1 MDPQI
6 TRLVPTSTP
15 AATTPTT
22 PAGLAE
28 LTGALARAAHAP
40 AVLVVVDPALEDGA
54 LAHGS
59 HCDPDA
65 HITLGAD
72 LLADQTRLRGVLA
85 HEIAHHAL
93 GHSQGLTQA
102 SWWQN
107 VCWIGICTFVAAI
120 VADSSAWADVALV
133 VAIGAHLL
141 AAREQRREEYQADAH
156 SMQLLNAAGLDGHA
170 IVTATLAALPQ
181 ESRLYRLAG
190 WIIGSHP
197 TPDARRRAFL
207 ATAQAR

>member
-1 MDPQI
+1 MDPRI
-6 TRLVPTSTP
+6 TRPAPAST
-15 AATTPTT
+15 TT

-65 HITLGAD
+65 HISVGAD
-72 LLADQTRLRGVLA
+72 LLADTTRLRGVLA

-93 GHSQGLTQA
+93 GHSQGLTRT
-102 SWWQN
+102 SWWQII
-107 VCWIGICTFVAAI
+107 CRIGAATVVAA
-120 VADSSAWADVALV
+120 VVVGSSAWVTIALV

-141 AAREQRREEYQADAH
+141 AAREQRREEYQADVH
-156 SMQLLNAAGLDGHA
+156 SMHLLDAVGLDGRA

-197 TPDARRRAFL
+197 TPDARRRAL
-207 ATAQAR
+207 LTAAQAR